1 MKKRIKTLVALGLV
15 MAMVTGCGNSA
26 QKETETSTAG
36 KSSDSATENSASVN
50 NDEEESS
57 YPEYLNMEG
66 AYPILKDEYAG
77 EIKLKVAML
86 WGSGC
91 GEWEDIWFSK
101 YLKEKYN
108 IELEVELIMDSAMGE
123 KKSLMFN
130 TGELPDIMINFG
142 LTTAELMNYGVKEG
156 LLLDCTDY
164 INEELTP
171 GLAYWFEDSTVRG
184 ACTTPDGAIYT
195 LPGINRADSEGSVLP
210 RASINVAWLE
220 SQGLKVP
227 TTLDEFTEAMYALKE
242 ADPGNVGSENMY
254 PLSGSANGRTNG
266 TFLLNAFGYSCTD
279 TVAAVFGLEPALRNG
294 EAVLPIYDMDV
305 FQEYLKLLK
314 QYYEDGIISSD
325 YFTMDFG
332 EVDTQVMTNRTAVS
346 FELPAVFGGMVDT
359 DWDILSPLTSEWNE
373 EPLVP
378 QFDYVTVGNFVI
390 SADTEYPELCMKF
403 ADIYYNF
410 ITDDPYATWVGS
422 GVGSEWDY
430 GYCHAEFDPEKKTQV
445 FDESKMEGLDLFSY
459 LLGRLAGY
467 PPLFGAVNSAE
478 SVLKHFPDYDF
489 NNFDD
494 TPLGRASKSLKEN
507 LVPYMKEKFPSV
519 YYLDEESTLRISELK
534 TIIDPYVKEQVA
546 LFVIGE
552 RPLSETEE
560 FIDELEGMGIQE
572 LVGYYQQ
579 IYSSYK

>member
-15 MAMVTGCGNSA
+15 MAMATGCGNSV
-26 QKETETSTAG
+26 QKET
-36 KSSDSATENSASVN
+36 SSEVKPSNSAAGNSAFVS
-50 NDEEESS
+50 DEEGSS

-66 AYPILKDEYAG
+66 PYPLLKEGYEDEVT
-77 EIKLKVAML
+77 IKVAML
-86 WGSGC
+86 WSSGC
-91 GEWEDIWFSK
+91 GDWEDIWLSK
-101 YLKEKYN
+101 YFEEKYN
-108 IELEVELIMDSAMGE
+108 INLEVELIMDSSMAE

-130 TGELPDIMINFG
+130 TGELPDVMINFG

-195 LPGINRADSEGSVLP
+195 LPGINRADAEGSVLP
-210 RASINVAWLE
+210 RASINVAWLD
-220 SQGLKVP
+220 SLGLKMP
-227 TTLDEFTEAMYALKE
+227 TTLDEFTDAMYALKK
-242 ADPGNVGSENMY
+242 ADPGKVGSENMY
-254 PLSGSANGRTNG
+254 PLSGAAEGRPNG

-279 TVAAVFGLEPALRNG
+279 TVSAVYGLEPALRNG
-294 EAVLPIYDMDV
+294 EAVLPVYDMEV

-314 QYYEDGIISSD
+314 QYYEDGIISPD

-359 DWDILSPLTSEWNE
+359 DWDILSPLTSEWNDE
-373 EPLVP
+373 ALVP
-378 QFDYVTVGNFVI
+378 QFDYVTVGNYII
-390 SADTEYPELCMKF
+390 SAETEHPELCMKF
-403 ADIYYNF
+403 ADIFYNF

-430 GYCHAEFDPEKKTQV
+430 GYCHAEFDPELKTQV

-467 PPLFGAVNSAE
+467 PPMFGAVNSAE
-478 SVLKHFPDYDF
+478 AVIKHFPEYDF
-489 NNFDD
+489 NNFDE
-494 TPLGRASKSLKEN
+494 TSPLGRASKSLKEN
-507 LVPYMKEKFPSV
+507 LVPYMKEKFPST
-519 YYLDEESTLRISELK
+519 YYLDETSTLRISELK

-552 RPLSETEE
+552 RPLSETKE
-560 FIDELEGMGIQE
+560 FVAELEGMGIKE